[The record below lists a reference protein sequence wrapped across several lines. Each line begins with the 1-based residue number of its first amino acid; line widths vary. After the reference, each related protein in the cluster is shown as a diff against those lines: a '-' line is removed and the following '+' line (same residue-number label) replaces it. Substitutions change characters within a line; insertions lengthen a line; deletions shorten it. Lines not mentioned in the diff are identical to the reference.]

1 MSLTK
6 EEKLLG
12 DLFRDAIYTATT
24 TSEFLEL
31 FSLKI
36 LENFDSD
43 DFLILQLGS
52 QLYES
57 AQIRKTDELYM
68 DMQTKITTECYNL
81 ISRKYPEISFYSSQR
96 FKSAISEIYKRC
108 ERIFDEGRSPEI
120 RVFPYFEEG
129 QMVLNIKTLQT
140 RIVKAVMALEKGKL
154 VVYNNDCPDEAELQE
169 QGYVSIIPEEWN
181 IRDCVPVNSKEARKE
196 GFQFGT
202 EMGVHPKYSEMQARE
217 MGM

>member
-1 MSLTK
+1 M
-6 EEKLLG
+6 
-12 DLFRDAIYTATT
+12 
-24 TSEFLEL
+24 
-31 FSLKI
+31 
-36 LENFDSD
+36 
-43 DFLILQLGS
+43 
-52 QLYES
+52 
-57 AQIRKTDELYM
+57 
-68 DMQTKITTECYNL
+68 
-81 ISRKYPEISFYSSQR
+81 KYVVYSR
-96 FKSAISEIYKRC
+96 FKTEVTYSKTICDNEETLATNIQYL
-108 ERIFDEGRSPEI
+108 RIDLVTSSVHENVEI

-154 VVYNNDCPDEAELQE
+154 VLYNNDCPDEAELQE

-202 EMGVHPKYSEMQARE
+202 EMGVHHKYSEMQARE

>member
-1 MSLTK
+1 MDFIKNYIKGGIHMKYVVYSRFKTEVPYSK
-6 EEKLLG
+6 TICDNEETL
-12 DLFRDAIYTATT
+12 ATT
-24 TSEFLEL
+24 IQYLRIDLVTS
-31 FSLKI
+31 SVH
-36 LENFDSD
+36 ENV
-43 DFLILQLGS
+43 
-52 QLYES
+52 
-57 AQIRKTDELYM
+57 
-68 DMQTKITTECYNL
+68 
-81 ISRKYPEISFYSSQR
+81 
-96 FKSAISEIYKRC
+96 
-108 ERIFDEGRSPEI
+108 EI

-154 VVYNNDCPDEAELQE
+154 VLYNNDCPDEAELQE

-202 EMGVHPKYSEMQARE
+202 EMGVHPKYLEMQARE

>member
-1 MSLTK
+1 MDFIKNYIKGGIHMKYVVYSRFKTEVPYLKTICDN
-6 EEKLLG
+6 EETL
-12 DLFRDAIYTATT
+12 ATT
-24 TSEFLEL
+24 IQYLRIDLVTS
-31 FSLKI
+31 SVH
-36 LENFDSD
+36 ENV
-43 DFLILQLGS
+43 
-52 QLYES
+52 
-57 AQIRKTDELYM
+57 
-68 DMQTKITTECYNL
+68 
-81 ISRKYPEISFYSSQR
+81 
-96 FKSAISEIYKRC
+96 
-108 ERIFDEGRSPEI
+108 EI

-181 IRDCVPVNSKEARKE
+181 IRECVPVNSKEARKE

>member
-1 MSLTK
+1 LRI
-6 EEKLLG
+6 
-12 DLFRDAIYTATT
+12 DLV
-24 TSEFLEL
+24 TS
-31 FSLKI
+31 SVH
-36 LENFDSD
+36 ENV
-43 DFLILQLGS
+43 
-52 QLYES
+52 
-57 AQIRKTDELYM
+57 
-68 DMQTKITTECYNL
+68 
-81 ISRKYPEISFYSSQR
+81 
-96 FKSAISEIYKRC
+96 
-108 ERIFDEGRSPEI
+108 EI

-154 VVYNNDCPDEAELQE
+154 VLYNNDCPDEAELQE

>member
-1 MSLTK
+1 MKYVVYSRFKTEVPYSK
-6 EEKLLG
+6 TICDNEETL
-12 DLFRDAIYTATT
+12 ATT
-24 TSEFLEL
+24 IQYLWIDLVTS
-31 FSLKI
+31 SVHV
-36 LENFDSD
+36 NV
-43 DFLILQLGS
+43 
-52 QLYES
+52 
-57 AQIRKTDELYM
+57 AV
-68 DMQTKITTECYNL
+68 
-81 ISRKYPEISFYSSQR
+81 
-96 FKSAISEIYKRC
+96 
-108 ERIFDEGRSPEI
+108 

-154 VVYNNDCPDEAELQE
+154 VVYDNDCPDEAELQE

>member
-1 MSLTK
+1 MDFIKNYIKGGIHMKYVVYSRFKTEVPYLKTICDN
-6 EEKLLG
+6 EETL
-12 DLFRDAIYTATT
+12 ATT
-24 TSEFLEL
+24 IQYLRIDLVTS
-31 FSLKI
+31 SVH
-36 LENFDSD
+36 ENV
-43 DFLILQLGS
+43 
-52 QLYES
+52 
-57 AQIRKTDELYM
+57 
-68 DMQTKITTECYNL
+68 
-81 ISRKYPEISFYSSQR
+81 
-96 FKSAISEIYKRC
+96 
-108 ERIFDEGRSPEI
+108 EI

-129 QMVLNIKTLQT
+129 QMILNIKTLQT

-181 IRDCVPVNSKEARKE
+181 IRECVPVNSKEARKE

>member
-1 MSLTK
+1 MDFIKNYIKGGIHMKYVVYSRFKTEVPYSK
-6 EEKLLG
+6 TICDNEETL
-12 DLFRDAIYTATT
+12 ATT
-24 TSEFLEL
+24 IQYLRIDLVTSGVH
-31 FSLKI
+31 
-36 LENFDSD
+36 ENV
-43 DFLILQLGS
+43 
-52 QLYES
+52 
-57 AQIRKTDELYM
+57 
-68 DMQTKITTECYNL
+68 
-81 ISRKYPEISFYSSQR
+81 
-96 FKSAISEIYKRC
+96 
-108 ERIFDEGRSPEI
+108 EI

-154 VVYNNDCPDEAELQE
+154 VLYNNDCPDEAELQE

>member
-1 MSLTK
+1 MDFIKNYIKGGIHMKYVVYSRFKTEVTYSK
-6 EEKLLG
+6 TICDNEETL
-12 DLFRDAIYTATT
+12 ATT
-24 TSEFLEL
+24 IQYLRIDLVTS
-31 FSLKI
+31 SVH
-36 LENFDSD
+36 ENV
-43 DFLILQLGS
+43 
-52 QLYES
+52 
-57 AQIRKTDELYM
+57 
-68 DMQTKITTECYNL
+68 
-81 ISRKYPEISFYSSQR
+81 
-96 FKSAISEIYKRC
+96 
-108 ERIFDEGRSPEI
+108 EI

-154 VVYNNDCPDEAELQE
+154 VLYNNDCPDEAELQE

-181 IRDCVPVNSKEARKE
+181 IRDCVSVNSKEARKE

>member
-1 MSLTK
+1 MKYVVYLRFKTEVPYLK
-6 EEKLLG
+6 TICDNEETL
-12 DLFRDAIYTATT
+12 ATT
-24 TSEFLEL
+24 IQYLRIDLVTS
-31 FSLKI
+31 SVH
-36 LENFDSD
+36 ENV
-43 DFLILQLGS
+43 
-52 QLYES
+52 
-57 AQIRKTDELYM
+57 
-68 DMQTKITTECYNL
+68 
-81 ISRKYPEISFYSSQR
+81 
-96 FKSAISEIYKRC
+96 
-108 ERIFDEGRSPEI
+108 EI

-140 RIVKAVMALEKGKL
+140 RIVKAVMAIEKGKL

-181 IRDCVPVNSKEARKE
+181 IRECVPVNSKEARKE

>member
-1 MSLTK
+1 MDFIKNYIKGGIHMKYVVYSRFKTEVPYSK
-6 EEKLLG
+6 TICDNEETL
-12 DLFRDAIYTATT
+12 ATT
-24 TSEFLEL
+24 IQYLRIDLVTS
-31 FSLKI
+31 SVH
-36 LENFDSD
+36 ENV
-43 DFLILQLGS
+43 
-52 QLYES
+52 
-57 AQIRKTDELYM
+57 
-68 DMQTKITTECYNL
+68 
-81 ISRKYPEISFYSSQR
+81 
-96 FKSAISEIYKRC
+96 
-108 ERIFDEGRSPEI
+108 EI

-154 VVYNNDCPDEAELQE
+154 VVYDNDCPDEAELQE